1 VLGNL
6 LLVVV
11 RRKQVRN
18 LLVKVIILKIQNWLL
33 THTLLYCGVS
43 QVIRGVSV
51 LHPYISRRECTL
63 SWVIL
68 IVALVIRRP

>member
-1 VLGNL
+1 MLGNL

-18 LLVKVIILKIQNWLL
+18 LLVKVIILEIQNWLL
-33 THTLLYCGVS
+33 DHTLLHCAVS
-43 QVIRGVSV
+43 QVIRGISV
-51 LHPYISRRECTL
+51 LHPYISGRECAL
-63 SWVIL
+63 SWGIL